1 MKWKPISGWWS
12 GNEEE
17 FKGRV
22 KKSKGGAGPWGSG
35 MPWRDA
41 CLPSPSC
48 TPHGVNFENHI
59 VFQFLINKVAPH
71 LVAELSVTELS
82 WNKNM
87 HFLYC

>member
-35 MPWRDA
+35 IP
-41 CLPSPSC
+41 
-48 TPHGVNFENHI
+48 
-59 VFQFLINKVAPH
+59 
-71 LVAELSVTELS
+71 
-82 WNKNM
+82 
-87 HFLYC
+87 